1 MDRRTFLRLGAWGS
15 TGLLLGGCAGTAQ
28 TGPSGSADPSGGFRA
43 GPPTGSIV
51 TRWDSDQWSRGS
63 YSALPAGTSWRA
75 RQVLA
80 DAVIGSRV
88 VFAGEYTATDYP
100 ATVHGAYGS
109 GLRAAARL
117 TSLLSPGARVV
128 VVGAG
133 LAGLAA
139 ATSLVRAGFGVQV
152 LEARDRVGGRVHT
165 DSSLGAPVE
174 LGAAWI
180 HGVAGNPMVELVAA
194 AGLRL
199 VPTDFDDF
207 EARSYRDGR
216 DVTGVS
222 SADAE
227 LTRHLT
233 VIADE
238 EPPES
243 LTVAGALAAR
253 GWVADTEERR
263 LAELTEVVMDYGL
276 DLDRLGAQALWEGR
290 DYRGGDSLVSGG
302 FSKVPEML
310 ARAVDVQLGA
320 AATAVDITDSGVA
333 VRTASGELA
342 AAGVVVA
349 VPLALLAADLP
360 EIALPQ
366 AARAAVNG
374 LTTGHLEKVV
384 LAYQGQWWPSV
395 QVMQVMSAPGGLWSE
410 WYDLRRVTGRPLVVG
425 FSGGGGALTRPADD
439 SACVAQAAR
448 ALESAFAR

>member
-1 MDRRTFLRLGAWGS
+1 MDRRTFLRLGGWSA

-28 TGPSGSADPSGGFRA
+28 TGSGGSANPSGGRKLDTR
-43 GPPTGSIV
+43 TGSIV
-51 TRWDSDQWSRGS
+51 TRWDTDPWSRGS

-80 DAVIGSRV
+80 DAVIGSKV
-88 VFAGEYTATDYP
+88 VLAGEYTATDYP
-100 ATVHGAYGS
+100 ATVHGAYRS
-109 GLRAAARL
+109 GERAAAKL
-117 TSLLSPGARVV
+117 SGLLSPGARVV

-139 ATSLVRAGFGVQV
+139 ATTLSSAGFGVQV

-165 DSSLGAPVE
+165 DHSLGAPVE

-180 HGVAGNPMVELVAA
+180 HGVTGNPMVDLVAA

-199 VPTDFDDF
+199 VPTDFNDF
-207 EARSYRDGR
+207 QARNYRDGR
-216 DVTGVS
+216 DVAEVS
-222 SADAE
+222 
-227 LTRHLT
+227 T
-233 VIADE
+233 ADE
-238 EPPES
+238 ELTTHLAAIADTEPPAS
-243 LTVAGALAAR
+243 LTVARALAVR
-253 GWVADTEERR
+253 GWEADTPERR

-290 DYRGGDSLVSGG
+290 EYRGGDSLVAGG

-310 ARAVDVQLGA
+310 ARGMDVRTGT
-320 AATAVDITDSGVA
+320 AATAVDATDAGAV
-333 VRTASGELA
+333 VRTASGEVA

-349 VPLALLAADLP
+349 VPLALLAAGRP

-366 AARAAVNG
+366 AVQQAVNG

-384 LAYQGQWWPSV
+384 LAYQRQWWPTV

-410 WYDLRRVTGRPLVVG
+410 WYDLQGVTGQPLVVG
-425 FSGGGGALTRPADD
+425 FSGGGGALARPADD
-439 SACVAQAAR
+439 AACAAQAAGT
-448 ALESAFAR
+448 LESAFAR